1 MVLAL
6 GLCMTEAFFALL
18 ITQSDKILHSKPL
31 SLSDFG
37 YYVLAASVAGVC
49 AILITH
55 IIQPFSQN

>member
-1 MVLAL
+1 
-6 GLCMTEAFFALL
+6 MTEAFFALL